1 MRTSIATN
9 LATAVLHQLDEQHR
23 TQHWLT
29 QQVGTTDKHLSQM
42 LSGRVDG
49 SVSMWDRLFD
59 ALKEV

>member
-1 MRTSIATN
+1 MSIAAN
-9 LATAVLHQLDEQHR
+9 LAAAVCHQLDEQHR
-23 TQHWLT
+23 TQHWLA

-59 ALKEV
+59 ALDRDGA